1 MLRSQRTLVNRYALS
16 KAAAA
21 LFSLLILG
29 HGAFC
34 QTSKPLSNGRIEI
47 PFRMVEGVIWLDV
60 SINGSL
66 PLNFVLDTA
75 SGDDVIDRDR
85 AEELKLPLIELGE
98 RANAG
103 TGDGT
108 TLVAFTD
115 NVEFSV
121 GSLHYKRLRVSVVPF
136 EGINRSYGERFDGA
150 LGFGFLS
157 QRVVT
162 IDYVYQKLILY
173 PNDTFTYAG
182 PGHSVPLKVVSGTP
196 MVTAK
201 VVFGEKEVNGEFLI
215 DAPFRRSVAFTTP
228 FSQKNGLLADAR
240 KNGRRVLPG
249 ELVGVAGKSKNWT
262 GRITAL
268 QLGGFTIPQP
278 IADFSE
284 TTAGSMGRPDIAG
297 IIGAEVLKHFIVTL
311 DYPGNRLILEPGDE
325 PKPSET
331 DMSGIVWD
339 AEPPDFQTFRVTQVQ
354 DDSPA
359 SEAGV
364 QVGDVLVSLD
374 GRPAGELRKWK
385 VTEALKRPGAQVEMV
400 LKRNGNNMRI
410 KMTLRRLVSLY

>member
-1 MLRSQRTLVNRYALS
+1 MRKPVT
-16 KAAAA
+16 A
-21 LFSLLILG
+21 LFSVLLLAQ
-29 HGAFC
+29 GAFC
-34 QTSKPLSNGRIEI
+34 QTSKPLSDGRIEI

-60 SINGSL
+60 SINGSQ

-75 SGDDVIDRDR
+75 SGDDVIDRAR
-85 AEELKLPLIELGE
+85 AEELRLPLIEVGA

-115 NVEFSV
+115 DVEFAV
-121 GSLHYKRLRVSVVPF
+121 GSLNYKRLRASVVPF
-136 EGINRSYGERFDGA
+136 DGVNRSYGERFDGV

-162 IDYVYQKLILY
+162 IDYVHQKLILH

-182 PGHSVPLKVVSGTP
+182 SGHSVPLKVVSGTP

-201 VVFGEKEVNGEFLI
+201 IVFGEKEVDGGFLI

-240 KNGRRVLPG
+240 KNGQRVLPG

-284 TTAGSMGRPDIAG
+284 TTAGSMGRHDIAG

-311 DYPGNRLILEPGDE
+311 DYPGKRLILELVDG

-331 DMSGIVWD
+331 DMSGILWD
-339 AEPPDFQTFRVTQVQ
+339 AEPPDYQTFRVMQVQ

-374 GRPAGELRKWK
+374 GRPASELRKWK
-385 VTEALKRPGAQVEMV
+385 VAEELKRPGAQVEMV
-400 LKRNGNNMRI
+400 LKRNGNDMSI

>member
-1 MLRSQRTLVNRYALS
+1 MRKPVT
-16 KAAAA
+16 A
-21 LFSLLILG
+21 LFSVLLLAQ
-29 HGAFC
+29 GAFC
-34 QTSKPLSNGRIEI
+34 QTSEPQSDGRIEI
-47 PFRMVEGVIWLDV
+47 PFRMVEGVVWLDV
-60 SINGSL
+60 SVNGSQ

-85 AEELKLPLIELGE
+85 AEKLKLPLIELGE

-115 NVEFSV
+115 NVEFAVS
-121 GSLHYKRLRVSVVPF
+121 SLQYKRMRVSVVPF
-136 EGINRSYGERFDGA
+136 ESINRSYGERFDGV

-157 QRVVT
+157 QRVII
-162 IDYVYQKLILY
+162 IDYFHQKLVLH
-173 PNDTFTYAG
+173 PNNTFTYAG
-182 PGHSVPLKVVSGTP
+182 SGQSIPLKVVSGTP

-201 VVFGEKEVNGEFLI
+201 ILFGEKEVNGEFLI

-228 FSQKNGLLADAR
+228 FSQRNGLLADAR

-268 QLGGFTIPQP
+268 QLGDFTIPQP

-284 TTAGSMGRPDIAG
+284 TNAGSMGRPDVAG

-311 DYPGNRLILEPGDE
+311 DYPGKRLILEPGDE

-331 DMSGIVWD
+331 DMAGIAWD
-339 AEPPDFQTFRVTQVQ
+339 AEPPDYQTFRVMHVQ

-400 LKRNGNNMRI
+400 LKRNGNDMRV

>member
-1 MLRSQRTLVNRYALS
+1 MRRSQRTLVNGYALR
-16 KAAAA
+16 KVVAA
-21 LFSLLILG
+21 LFSVLLLA

-34 QTSKPLSNGRIEI
+34 QTSKPQSDGRIEI
-47 PFRMVEGVIWLDV
+47 PFRIVEGVIWLDV
-60 SINGSL
+60 SINGSQ

-75 SGDDVIDRDR
+75 SGDDVIDRVR

-108 TLVAFTD
+108 TRVALTD
-115 NVEFSV
+115 NVEFTV

-136 EGINRSYGERFDGA
+136 DGINRSYGERFDGV

-162 IDYVYQKLILY
+162 IDYVHQKLILH

-182 PGHSVPLKVVSGTP
+182 SGHSVPLKVVSGTP

-201 VVFGEKEVNGEFLI
+201 IVLGEKDVDGAFLI

-228 FSQKNGLLADAR
+228 FTQKNGLLAEAR
-240 KNGRRVLPG
+240 NNGRRVLPG

-311 DYPGNRLILEPGDE
+311 DYTGNRLILEPGDE

-331 DMSGIVWD
+331 DMAGIVWD
-339 AEPPDFQTFRVTQVQ
+339 AEPPDYQTFRVTQVQ

-374 GRPAGELRKWK
+374 GRPASELRKWK
-385 VTEALKRPGAQVEMV
+385 VTEALKRPGAQVQMV
-400 LKRNGNNMRI
+400 LNRDGNNIRV
-410 KMTLRRLVSLY
+410 KVTLRRMV